1 MSTHLFIGGERA
13 ESNTLPLRTWATTT
27 RQDHLALSALPMNKQ
42 MVPPHR
48 IERYPSALQTIMRT
62 SYTREAFIISY
73 PDSNF
78 KQRMRSTKQKKSS
91 GSYLPELSHPNPANH
106 TVNKWTA
113 PIGCDRS
120 SYKI

>member
-1 MSTHLFIGGERA
+1 
-13 ESNTLPLRTWATTT
+13 
-27 RQDHLALSALPMNKQ
+27 MNKQ
-42 MVPPHR
+42 MVQGLG
-48 IERYPSALQTIMRT
+48 YDPSSPVLQTGAI
-62 SYTREAFIISY
+62 TRLAHPALFHIQIQL
-73 PDSNF
+73 SNSN
-78 KQRMRSTKQKKSS
+78 RKSS